1 MKLCSVLCVV
11 GFGALMCF
19 GFLAL
24 TGLGSESGA
33 YVAINAALAFAGGV
47 VGVFAWLR
55 IRACPWQVKGPGAVH

>member
-11 GFGALMCF
+11 GFGAFAVF

-24 TGLGSESGA
+24 AGMGQDSPTVQA
-33 YVAINAALAFAGGV
+33 VDAALAAIGGV

-55 IRACPWQVKGPGAVH
+55 IRSCPWW